1 MTGNDGSRLDLHG
14 ELYHPTWTRLAA
26 HIPGSTQVET
36 TAPAARNTEL
46 FLQECVNWPEGG
58 EIIVT
63 TSRAKDTRG
72 HNYNSEGVIASG
84 GVACVTVDGK
94 TFGKITLTQPVEHY
108 HHAGDEEYQCE
119 VALLTRNIK
128 IRGTMTFSPFDRF
141 YFARLLTPVLL
152 LCWRARATCIT
163 SHCPKF
169 RADRRT
175 FGIIVSKL
183 GLQATTSRSP
193 PTSRRWNATA

>member
-1 MTGNDGSRLDLHG
+1 MAGNDGSQLDLHG

-58 EIIVT
+58 EILVT

-72 HNYNSEGVIASG
+72 YNYNSEGVIAAG
-84 GVACVTVDGK
+84 GVACVTVDGN
-94 TFGKITLTQPVEHY
+94 TFGKITLTQPIEHY

-119 VALLTRNIK
+119 VGLLTRNIK
-128 IRGTMTFSPFDRF
+128 IQGTMAPTSVDPLFPCSLP
-141 YFARLLTPVLL
+141 LTPVLL
-152 LCWRARATCIT
+152 QCRRAWLT
-163 SHCPKF
+163 SHWRKF
-169 RADRRT
+169 R
-175 FGIIVSKL
+175 
-183 GLQATTSRSP
+183 
-193 PTSRRWNATA
+193 PTPRQLLIGVLSALLCPNWGFRQRQVGAH